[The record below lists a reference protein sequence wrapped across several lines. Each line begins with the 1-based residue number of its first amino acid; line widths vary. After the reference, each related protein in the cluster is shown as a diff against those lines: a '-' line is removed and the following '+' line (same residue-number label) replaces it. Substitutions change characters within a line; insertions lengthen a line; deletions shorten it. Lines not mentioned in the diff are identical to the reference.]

1 MKKRILLTF
10 ILAVTVAIAG
20 CGQQMNQSA
29 SQSSAGNTEET
40 AAPETAASAAVT
52 EMDASEM
59 FTGRDYEVGY
69 KESESA
75 EILLNETS
83 AACSS
88 DAVQISGSTVTITE
102 EGTYILRGT
111 LENGMVIVDADE
123 TDKIQL
129 VFDGVSIHNETSA
142 PIYILEADK
151 VFITLPSD
159 SVNTL
164 SNGGVFT
171 AIDDNNIDAA
181 VFSKQDLTF
190 NGSGSLTV
198 ASPAGHGIVCK
209 DDLVFT
215 SGTYAIDAAS
225 HGIDANDSIRI
236 TNTALTIT
244 SGKDGIHGEN
254 TDDSSL
260 GFVYIADGTFHI
272 TAEGDGLSA
281 SSNMQI
287 EDGSFAII
295 AGGGSV
301 NAQKQDSGFG
311 GGFQGGGH
319 RRSDSNTG
327 EASSDTEEESI
338 SMKGI
343 KAESNLVVHNGTFN
357 IDAADDAVHSN
368 TSITIN
374 GGSFEIVSGDDGF
387 HADET
392 MTIMAGTINI
402 SESYEGLEGLHVVI
416 SGGDVHVTASDD
428 GINAA
433 GGTDQSGFGGPRGND
448 RFGGGMDNRDSSE
461 SGSILISGG
470 NLTVHA
476 SGDGLDANGTL
487 TVSGGVIT
495 VSCPTSGDTAVLDYD
510 TSGEMTGGSFIGTG
524 ASAMAQTFGTSG
536 QGVISINAG
545 TQSAGTEITLM
556 DADGN
561 TVISYEADQSFEIV
575 ILSSPELVKGET
587 YTVKLGDSSA
597 EFTVE

>member
-10 ILAVTVAIAG
+10 ILAVTVVIAG

-111 LENGMVIVDADE
+111 LHDGMVIVDADE

-129 VFDGVSIHNETSA
+129 VFDGVSMHSETSA

-159 SVNTL
+159 SVNTI

-190 NGSGSLTV
+190 NGSGGLTV

-215 SGTYAIDAAS
+215 SGTYTIDAAS

-272 TAEGDGLSA
+272 DRK
-281 SSNMQI
+281 
-287 EDGSFAII
+287 
-295 AGGGSV
+295 SV
-301 NAQKQDSGFG
+301 
-311 GGFQGGGH
+311 
-319 RRSDSNTG
+319 
-327 EASSDTEEESI
+327 
-338 SMKGI
+338 
-343 KAESNLVVHNGTFN
+343 V
-357 IDAADDAVHSN
+357 
-368 TSITIN
+368 
-374 GGSFEIVSGDDGF
+374 
-387 HADET
+387 
-392 MTIMAGTINI
+392 
-402 SESYEGLEGLHVVI
+402 
-416 SGGDVHVTASDD
+416 
-428 GINAA
+428 
-433 GGTDQSGFGGPRGND
+433 
-448 RFGGGMDNRDSSE
+448 
-461 SGSILISGG
+461 
-470 NLTVHA
+470 
-476 SGDGLDANGTL
+476 
-487 TVSGGVIT
+487 
-495 VSCPTSGDTAVLDYD
+495 
-510 TSGEMTGGSFIGTG
+510 
-524 ASAMAQTFGTSG
+524 
-536 QGVISINAG
+536 
-545 TQSAGTEITLM
+545 
-556 DADGN
+556 
-561 TVISYEADQSFEIV
+561 
-575 ILSSPELVKGET
+575 
-587 YTVKLGDSSA
+587 
-597 EFTVE
+597 